1 MALSKE
7 LLNRRIPQI
16 LASYLIAGATF
27 ILFMDWVVDRY
38 GLAEYYTT
46 MALFGVLAILPSVV
60 ILSYF
65 HGAPGKDQWNR
76 IEKIGIPVNM
86 IFIILVFFIGHKGN
100 WWFESDYV
108 VDNNNYYVNFT
119 SSENYL
125 KYYDNY
131 ESGYDKK
138 FNSNQYLVESIHD
151 SLLEK
156 IIIFI

>member
-1 MALSKE
+1 MGLYKE

-16 LASYLIAGATF
+16 LASYFIAGATF
-27 ILFMDWVVDRY
+27 ILFMDWVINRY

-86 IFIILVFFIGHKGN
+86 IFIILVFFIGHKSN
-100 WWFESDYV
+100 WWFKSDYV
-108 VDNNNYYVNFT
+108 EGSNNYYINFT
-119 SSENYL
+119 SS
-125 KYYDNY
+125 K
-131 ESGYDKK
+131 
-138 FNSNQYLVESIHD
+138 
-151 SLLEK
+151 
-156 IIIFI
+156 